1 MSAAERLARLRLAR
15 AEGIGPAAVRALIAR
30 AGSAEAA
37 VADLPRLARGRPV
50 TLPAEE
56 QIRREA
62 ETLARLGARLLL
74 DTDPEYPEALAATE
88 DAPLALAVAG
98 NPLCLARRS
107 VAIVGARNA
116 SAAALVIAEKL
127 AHDLA
132 KAGLVVVSGLARGVD
147 AAAHEGALAA
157 GGVTVA
163 VVAGG
168 LDRPYP
174 RQNAALQERIAATG
188 AVVAEAPLGTAAMG
202 RLFPRRNRIIAG
214 LALGVV
220 VVEAV
225 LRSGSLLTARLALE
239 AGRELFAVPGSP
251 LDPRTRGSN
260 DLLRQGATLVE
271 QAEDVLAA
279 LPAGLP
285 STPPQRRGALRPA
298 AEAAEEQMGEA
309 AEDETDPHE
318 AGAHEMVAE
327 GGDEVARA
335 RRHLAALL
343 SPAPVSVDEVLR
355 RCPCTAAA
363 VNAALADLDLEG
375 RLDRLPG
382 NRVALRR
389 A

>member
-1 MSAAERLARLRLAR
+1 VSAAERLARLRLAR

-50 TLPAEE
+50 TLPPEE
-56 QIRREA
+56 AILREA
-62 ETLARLGARLLL
+62 EALARLGARLLL

-98 NPLCLARRS
+98 NPVCLARRS

-188 AVVAEAPLGTAAMG
+188 AVVAEAPLGTAAIG

-214 LALGVV
+214 LGLGVV

-225 LRSGSLLTARLALE
+225 LKSGSLLTARLALE

-271 QAEDVLAA
+271 QAEDVLAS

-285 STPPQRRGALRPA
+285 SPPQRRGALRPA
-298 AEAAEEQMGEA
+298 AEAAEEEAGEA
-309 AEDETDPHE
+309 AEDETDTHE
-318 AGAHEMVAE
+318 AGADETVAE
-327 GGDEVARA
+327 GDDEVARA

-355 RCPCTAAA
+355 RCPCSAAA